1 MKRVKKVI
9 SLILCFCMMFGFTLE
24 AFAACVTPSADKVSV
39 AAGQSVTVTA
49 TLDEDVPDCFSFEYR
64 LYYDVDKFTL
74 TEAKAGTEN
83 PNMDTPDMILSDN
96 EGTYCRFG
104 EITKTADAVTMNKGV
119 LGQWTFTAKED
130 ITSDEETTFSV
141 KRKYVWSN
149 TTMSEMDADAVTA
162 GDPVKVTVTPAPATA
177 SYKVDLEGTQTV
189 QMGETAPVTVKIASD
204 NATTYNAVDVTLK
217 YDKERLTLNTT
228 SLGEGYTITND
239 ASNGIVRVTGYGEE
253 KQLGNAFTLD
263 FKAQQVGTAEVAFTS
278 AKVDKA
284 DHAISDDAPE
294 ATKVTDKV
302 TITVGGYTVT
312 LPDDFEGAGTATPD
326 ANYTFT
332 AKNTHYDYEVIA
344 KIRDTQLTVT
354 DNGDGSYTINKE
366 QINGN
371 ITVTA
376 TKTAK
381 QYEVTVTGN
390 GAADVTAPAKATYG
404 TDYTYTLTQDS
415 NYAYTVKITA
425 GSTEITS
432 ELQEGTANQYKIAGD
447 KITGPVEINV
457 AKEQTAGTIT
467 FEGEGAGDVVGGTSQ
482 NAPLHQDFTF
492 TITKAA
498 DFVYEVTAVKGENT
512 VNVNDNGDGTYTIA
526 AADIDGANIMVNV
539 AKNPIKTTEVY
550 QYVKLD
556 GKVMYLVV
564 ANDSSLTE
572 GKVLTYDGSAMY
584 WSEKYDGYCWL
595 VISDKAEQEMKEEAV
610 THLGSVEGTKTE
622 IDYSGDVNK
631 TGQIDINDA
640 QLVYDMYKPAYDK
653 FDIVSAEGFLRA
665 DMNGSK
671 NLTVADAVAVV
682 SEILK

>member
-1 MKRVKKVI
+1 MRQIKKAI
-9 SLILCFCMMFGFTLE
+9 SFILCFCMMFGFTLE
-24 AFAACVTPSADKVSV
+24 AFAGSVKPSVDKTSV
-39 AAGQSVTVTA
+39 AAGESVTVTL
-49 TLDEDVPDCFSFEYR
+49 TLDEDIANCTSFEYW
-64 LYYDVDKFTL
+64 LYYNSDKFTM
-74 TEAKAGTEN
+74 TGSENGNSCNGMKISSPMTGADGAYYVVSFVDTSSEGVTIKAGTIYN
-83 PNMDTPDMILSDN
+83 L
-96 EGTYCRFG
+96 
-104 EITKTADAVTMNKGV
+104 
-119 LGQWTFTAKED
+119 TFTAKDD
-130 ITSDEETTFSV
+130 ISSSDDVSFKV
-141 KRKYVWSN
+141 KRESVMD
-149 TTMSEMDADAVTA
+149 TTWVEVDADKVTA
-162 GDPVKVTVTPAPATA
+162 GDPVSVTVTPAPATA

-217 YDKERLTLNTT
+217 YDKEKLALDTT

-253 KQLGNAFTLD
+253 KQLGNAFTLN

-302 TITVGGYTVT
+302 TVTVGGYTVT
-312 LPDDFEGAGTATPD
+312 LSNDFDGAGTATPD
-326 ANYTFT
+326 ADYTFT
-332 AKNTHYDYEVIA
+332 AKNTHYDYDVIA
-344 KIRDTQLTVT
+344 KIGDTQLTVT
-354 DNGDGSYTINKE
+354 DNGDGSYTISKE

-381 QYEVTVTGN
+381 QYDVTVTGN

-425 GSTEITS
+425 GGTEITS
-432 ELQEGTANQYKIAGD
+432 ELQEGTADQYKIAGD

-457 AKEQTAGTIT
+457 TKEQTAGTIT

-498 DFVYEVTAVKGENT
+498 DFVYAVTAVKGENT

-539 AKNPIKTTEVY
+539 AKNPNKTAEVY
-550 QYVKLD
+550 QYVKLN

-584 WSEKYDGYCWL
+584 WSEKYDGYCCL

-610 THLGSVEGTKTE
+610 KHLGSVEGTKIE

-640 QLVYDMYKPAYDK
+640 QLVYDMYKPVYDD
-653 FDIVSAEGFLRA
+653 FDILSVERFLRA

-671 NLTVADAVAVV
+671 NLTVEDAVAVV

>member
-24 AFAACVTPSADKVSV
+24 AFAACVTPSADKTSV
-39 AAGQSVTVTA
+39 AAGENITVTL
-49 TLDEDVPDCFSFEYR
+49 TLDENIDNCFSFEYY
-64 LYYDVDKFTL
+64 LYYDANKFEMTASKAGNSISGL
-74 TEAKAGTEN
+74 QVSAENDSDTEGTYYKINWLDPSSNGATIKAGTLCE
-83 PNMDTPDMILSDN
+83 L
-96 EGTYCRFG
+96 
-104 EITKTADAVTMNKGV
+104 
-119 LGQWTFTAKED
+119 TFTAKKD
-130 ITSDEETTFSV
+130 ISDNDEVTFRA
-141 KRKYVWSN
+141 KRKQVGDSTTWSDK
-149 TTMSEMDADAVTA
+149 DADAVTT
-162 GDPVKVTVTPAPATA
+162 GDPVSVTVTPAPATA

-189 QMGETAPVTVKIASD
+189 QMGETASVIVKIASD

-217 YDKERLTLNTT
+217 YDKDKLTLDTT

-239 ASNGIVRVTGYGEE
+239 ASNGSVRVTGYGEE
-253 KQLGNAFTLD
+253 KQLGNAFTLN

-326 ANYTFT
+326 ADYTFT
-332 AKNTHYDYEVIA
+332 AKNTHYDYDVIA
-344 KIRDTQLTVT
+344 KIGDTQLTVT

-381 QYEVTVTGN
+381 QYDVTVTGN

-425 GSTEITS
+425 GGTEITS

-457 AKEQTAGTIT
+457 AKEQTAGTVT

-492 TITKAA
+492 TITKAT
-498 DFVYEVTAVKGENT
+498 DFVYAVTAVKGENT
-512 VNVNDNGDGTYTIA
+512 VHVKDNGDGTYTIA

-539 AKNPIKTTEVY
+539 AKNPNKTAEVY

-584 WSEKYDGYCWL
+584 WSEKYDGYCCL
-595 VISDKAEQEMKEEAV
+595 VISDKAEQKMKEEAV

-640 QLVYDMYKPAYDK
+640 QLVYDMYKPVYND
-653 FDIVSAEGFLRA
+653 FDILSVERFLRA
-665 DMNGSK
+665 DMDGSK
-671 NLTVADAVAVV
+671 NLTVEDAVAVV
-682 SEILK
+682 YEILK

>member
-1 MKRVKKVI
+1 MKRIKKAI

-24 AFAACVTPSADKVSV
+24 AFAASVNPSADKASV
-39 AAGQSVTVTA
+39 EAGESVTVTL
-49 TLDEDVPDCFSFEYR
+49 TLDEALEDCIGFGFR
-64 LYYDVDKFTL
+64 LFYDPDKFVL
-74 TEAKAGTEN
+74 TKGENGDCNSETKCSTSKTNKEGTFHDINYVNTDSEPTTIPAGT
-83 PNMDTPDMILSDN
+83 L
-96 EGTYCRFG
+96 Y
-104 EITKTADAVTMNKGV
+104 K
-119 LGQWTFTAKED
+119 LTFTARKGISSTED
-130 ITSDEETTFSV
+130 VSFRV
-141 KRKYVWSN
+141 KKVSAMNSN
-149 TTMSEMDADAVTA
+149 MTQIDN
-162 GDPVKVTVTPAPATA
+162 VTVGNPVSISVNPVTKA
-177 SYKVDLEGTQTV
+177 SYKVDLQAAPTELKV
-189 QMGETAPVTVKIASD
+189 GETAAVKVQIDSD
-204 NATTYNAVDVTLK
+204 NVDVYNAVDVILN
-217 YDKERLTLNTT
+217 YDKEKLALETT
-228 SLGEGYTITND
+228 EFAGYTVTNNEE
-239 ASNGIVRVTGYGEE
+239 AGTVRVTGYGED
-253 KQLGNAFTLD
+253 KQIGDAFTLN
-263 FKAQQVGTAEVAFTS
+263 FKAQQAGKADVKFTS
-278 AKVDKA
+278 AKVDA
-284 DHAISDDAPE
+284 ANGAISADAPE
-294 ATKVTDKV
+294 AAKVTEKV
-302 TITVGGYTVT
+302 TLAIGGYQVT
-312 LPDDFEGAGTATPD
+312 LPDDFSGDATTTPGED
-326 ANYTFT
+326 YTFN
-332 AKNTHYDYEVIA
+332 ANNTHYDYDVVA
-344 KIRDTQLTVT
+344 KIGDTQLTVT
-354 DNGDGSYTINKE
+354 DNGDGSYTISKE

-381 QYEVTVTGN
+381 QYDVTVTGN

-425 GSTEITS
+425 GGTEITS

-498 DFVYEVTAVKGENT
+498 DFVYAVTAVKGENT

-539 AKNPIKTTEVY
+539 AKNPVKTAEVY
-550 QYVKLD
+550 QYVKLN

-584 WSEKYDGYCWL
+584 WSEKYDGYCCL

-610 THLGSVEGTKTE
+610 KHLGSVEGTKIE

-640 QLVYDMYKPAYDK
+640 QLVYDMYKPVYDD
-653 FDIVSAEGFLRA
+653 FDILSVERFLRA

-671 NLTVADAVAVV
+671 NLTVEDAVAVV